1 MKILYEFC
9 VKHTLHKKGECGII
23 KGQTKGEDYETRN
36 RCSQADFHKSLNL
49 HENPIK
55 PDGIRVFQNAAKI

>member
-1 MKILYEFC
+1 MLALLLRGWYNNQSEENAKEICFYE
-9 VKHTLHKKGECGII
+9 IR
-23 KGQTKGEDYETRN
+23 Y